1 MRQAYRTREVAVTPH
16 QQSPGA
22 IRREWARTPRNVG
35 GLYMSE
41 LTWRHYARYN
51 QRVLAREYADARAL
65 QSYLRGVGDN
75 E

>member
-1 MRQAYRTREVAVTPH
+1 MTPH
-16 QQSPGA
+16 QQHPAA

-41 LTWRHYARYN
+41 PTWRHYARCK
-51 QRVLAREYADARAL
+51 QRVLAQDYADARAL
-65 QSYLRGVGDN
+65 QAYLRGVGDN